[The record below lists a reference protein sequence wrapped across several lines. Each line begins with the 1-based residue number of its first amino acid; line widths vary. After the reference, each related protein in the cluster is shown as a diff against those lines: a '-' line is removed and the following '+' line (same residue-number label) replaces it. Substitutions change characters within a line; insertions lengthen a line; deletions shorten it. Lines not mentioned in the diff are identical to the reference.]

1 MAKNILGIG
10 TLNGIDIKHNNPIL
24 TVRGTNVRIRLMGDP
39 TAFCEGDLSSFFDS
53 EDNRFTSVADL
64 ITYFNL
70 NFSNIDNNQF
80 TLRVFSDETYTY
92 IGEALPGTATSE
104 SLWRIRRLTISDNT
118 ILFADGNALF
128 DNVWDDHLTKTY
140 I

>member
-1 MAKNILGIG
+1 MNFFNNKPYNVWSKIWQIGNKNLSETTPSGNEIPV
-10 TLNGIDIKHNNPIL
+10 TLIPL
-24 TVRGTNVRIRLMGDP
+24 AV
-39 TAFCEGDLSSFFDS
+39 
-53 EDNRFTSVADL
+53 
-64 ITYFNL
+64 
-70 NFSNIDNNQF
+70 
-80 TLRVFSDETYTY
+80 RVFSDETYTY